1 MLNGS
6 YGTIVLYEIHDM
18 KTSTQQSAEPRTV
31 RTARKAGS
39 RRRDSEY
46 ASADETQALLTRS
59 LAARNARLA
68 ADDMVSTDDAAA
80 LAGTT
85 RVTVN
90 AWIDK
95 GRCIGLTQTKRGFR
109 VPKWQFE
116 PRFWPM
122 VPKLSRALGTTD
134 GWALLAFLETPH
146 GALAGATPR
155 SAIEQGRGQR
165 VLDVA
170 GYDGN

>member
-1 MLNGS
+1 
-6 YGTIVLYEIHDM
+6 M
-18 KTSTQQSAEPRTV
+18 KTSAPHISEPRIV
-31 RTARKAGS
+31 RSPRKAGP
-39 RRRDSEY
+39 RRPDIEY
-46 ASADETQALLTRS
+46 ASAEETQALLTGS
-59 LAARNARLA
+59 LAARNARLS
-68 ADDMVSTDDAAA
+68 ADDMVSTDEAAA

-90 AWIDK
+90 TWIGK
-95 GRCIGLTQTKRGFR
+95 GRCIGLTQTKRGLR

-116 PRFWPM
+116 PGFWPI

-155 SAIEQGRGQR
+155 SAIEQGRAQS
-165 VLDVA
+165 VLDIA
-170 GYDGN
+170 GYEGN